1 MLFVS
6 IYAWLKI
13 LTDKGYAATNS
24 RTQCPNMSATTCRY
38 MQARQQEEQQLE
50 QRPASISKKRDPLQ
64 HMHFNSL
71 FNGLG
76 SQEDEERVYNGS
88 EKHCTSAQKLQRMP
102 AAGLKLQ

>member
-1 MLFVS
+1 M
-6 IYAWLKI
+6 
-13 LTDKGYAATNS
+13 LTDKIFDATNGH
-24 RTQCPNMSATTCRY
+24 TQCPHMSAITYRY
-38 MQARQQEEQQLE
+38 TQARQQEGQQLK
-50 QRPASISKKRDPLQ
+50 QYAASFSEKRDPLQ

-76 SQEDEERVYNGS
+76 SHEDEERVYNEF